1 MTGLA
6 DYLSTNGTDFSV
18 SLGSDGWSESY
29 EDFITV
35 LKEYINPKHSEGRN
49 VSSVAFTDNSTDT
62 EIKIRISLQYIKLT
76 KESRGEIIDDADRQI
91 DAMDAMRDMIKT
103 WNEEEDLP
111 PSFPYSEK
119 FIDIEGFK
127 IIRLELFR
135 NAGLAILSVGVI
147 TFFSL
152 GNFLTAILITISV
165 IFCIVEILGFTYV
178 TKLVIDSVSVINIVL
193 AFGLSVEYSAHIG
206 HSLW

>member
-119 FIDIEGFK
+119 FLGIEGFK
-127 IIRLELFR
+127 TIRQELFR

-152 GNFLTAILITISV
+152 GNFLTAILLHCRD
-165 IFCIVEILGFTYV
+165 FGF
-178 TKLVIDSVSVINIVL
+178 
-193 AFGLSVEYSAHIG
+193 HICNQACY
-206 HSLW
+206 